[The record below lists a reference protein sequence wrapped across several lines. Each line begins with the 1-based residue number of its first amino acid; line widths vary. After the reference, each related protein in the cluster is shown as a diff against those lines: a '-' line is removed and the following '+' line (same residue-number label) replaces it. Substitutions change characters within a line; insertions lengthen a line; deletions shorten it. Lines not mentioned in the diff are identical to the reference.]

1 MERTFHMLLYRA
13 FHAQRSY
20 LRPCLGEIG
29 LVVGQPKLITYLA
42 CHGPCGQR
50 ELAEYFEVDS
60 AAVSRMVDSLEKGG
74 FITRRPMKPG
84 GSDAVKWRSLCLT
97 GSVRKSGKGSPVIFP
112 GRTETSGDKRRAFYD
127 GSETSS
133 AVPGTLSE
141 RYGHRRLA
149 GGD

>member
-50 ELAEYFEVDS
+50 ELAEYF
-60 AAVSRMVDSLEKGG
+60 
-74 FITRRPMKPG
+74 
-84 GSDAVKWRSLCLT
+84 
-97 GSVRKSGKGSPVIFP
+97 
-112 GRTETSGDKRRAFYD
+112 
-127 GSETSS
+127 
-133 AVPGTLSE
+133 
-141 RYGHRRLA
+141 
-149 GGD
+149 